1 MSSVDPSPPRS
12 ALRSSNRILIKA
24 GTSVVTSPNG
34 YPSLTRLA
42 SLVEQI
48 AELKAEGKQVI
59 LVSSGAVGMG
69 RHLLLRQ
76 MQGLTTVSEL
86 QKGSVLGTS
95 STKNYSSSC
104 AAAGQFHLMS
114 IYNSLFE
121 SLGLVASQILL
132 TQNSFEPH
140 TLPNLTD
147 TIEKLLALNI
157 IPIINENDAV
167 SSNQGWTSES
177 VFSDNDSL
185 ASVCSKSFNCSACL
199 LLTDVEGVYNK
210 PPSQH
215 GATVLPFFE
224 TFKCIESGLTKSKS
238 SDVLIG
244 EKSEFGR
251 GGMQAKIDAA
261 ASAVEAGGCDFCL
274 ITSGLDFDSIRD
286 ACGAYNGKKAK
297 GTLFVSQQWEG
308 YQKFVEMENAD
319 GGEDDEGR
327 RKALKA
333 REEARKLTALGKSER
348 SAVLLKISA
357 SLADSAIVS
366 KVMQANAV
374 DLENAVKQGLD
385 SQLLNRLKLTPGKLE
400 TLSTGIKQI
409 AESEDP
415 LGVIKSVT
423 ELASGL
429 TLNEVTCPI
438 GVLMIIFESRPD
450 SLPQIASLSIAS
462 GNGLLLKGG
471 SEAKESNK
479 ALHKAIGDAVEEA
492 TGGKVKRDIVALVE
506 SRSEISQLLKLDDC
520 VDLVIPRGSNKLVH
534 HIKSHT
540 KIPVLGHADGVCHIF
555 IDSTA
560 SPQKSTSIVVDSKTT
575 YPSACNSVETILLHE
590 ETLTNGLCDTVLK
603 SLRQAGCKILGGPRA
618 MSSGICDIPSE
629 SSKQEYGDLRVQVEV
644 VVGIDE
650 AVEWVNRHGSGH
662 TECIVTED
670 EGKARRWMEGCDSA
684 CVFWNASTRFADGYR
699 FGMGAEVGIST
710 GRIHARG
717 PCGVKSLLTTKWML
731 ESNDYDTTERFNSG
745 ERVYTHIVKK

>member
-1 MSSVDPSPPRS
+1 RA
-12 ALRSSNRILIKA
+12 ALRSSHRVLIKA

-86 QKGSVLGTS
+86 QKGSVLGS
-95 STKNYSSSC
+95 GATKNYSSSC

-114 IYNSLFE
+114 VYNTMFE
-121 SLGLVASQILL
+121 NLGLVASQILL

-140 TLPNLTD
+140 TLPNLSD
-147 TIEKLLALNI
+147 TIEKLLSLNI

-167 SSNQGWTSES
+167 SSNQGWTNAS

-185 ASVCSKSFNCSACL
+185 ASVCSKSFGCDACL
-199 LLTDVEGVYNK
+199 LLTDVDGVYDK
-210 PPSQH
+210 PPDQK
-215 GATVLPFFE
+215 GA
-224 TFKCIESGLTKSKS
+224 KSGLTKSKS

-244 EKSEFGR
+244 EKSLHGR

-261 ASAVEAGGCDFCL
+261 ASSVEEGGCDFCL

-286 ACGAYNGKKAK
+286 ACGVYDGKKSK
-297 GTLFVSQQWEG
+297 GTLFNGDEG
-308 YQKFVEMENAD
+308 DV
-319 GGEDDEGR
+319 DEGR
-327 RKALKA
+327 TKAVAA
-333 REEARKLTALGKSER
+333 RDEARKLTALGKEVR
-348 SAVLLKISA
+348 EKVLLKISEA
-357 SLADSAIVS
+357 LADEAIV
-366 KVMQANAV
+366 VMAANKV

-385 SQLLNRLKLTPGKLE
+385 SQLLNRLKLTPAKLA

-409 AESEDP
+409 GESEDP
-415 LGVIKSVT
+415 LGVVKSVT

-429 TLNEVTCPI
+429 DLQEVSCPI

-450 SLPQIASLSIAS
+450 SLPQIASLAIAS

-471 SEAKESNK
+471 REAKESNK
-479 ALHKAIGDAVEEA
+479 ALHTLIGDAVESA
-492 TGGKVKRDIVALVE
+492 TNGLVKRDIVALIE

-520 VDLVIPRGSNKLVH
+520 VDLVIPRGGNALVQ
-534 HIKSHT
+534 HIKSNT
-540 KIPVLGHADGVCHIF
+540 KIPVLGHADGVCHVY

-560 SPQKSTSIVVDSKTT
+560 NVEKATKIVVDAKTD
-575 YPSACNSVETILLHE
+575 YPSACNAVETVLLHSS
-590 ETLTNGLCDTVLK
+590 TLTNGLCNAVLK
-603 SLRQAGCKILGGPRA
+603 SLRLAGVKILGGPRA
-618 MSSGICDIPSE
+618 MSEGICDVPS
-629 SSKQEYGDLRVQVEV
+629 SSNKYEYGDLRVQVEIV
-644 VVGIDE
+644 SSTPE
-650 AVEWVNRHGSGH
+650 AISWVNKYGSGH
-662 TECIVTED
+662 TETIVTED
-670 EGKARRWMEGCDSA
+670 STNAELWLNGCDSA
-684 CVFWNASTRFADGYR
+684 CVFHNASTRFADGFR

-717 PCGVKSLLTTKWML
+717 PCGVKSLLTTKWIL
-731 ESNDYDTTERFNSG
+731 RSEDFDTVERFKG
-745 ERVYTHIVKK
+745 EERVYTH